1 MHTQQGF
8 LQAIIGSPQSEAG
21 KYRVGKLQACGTH
34 KVSFRIPLP
43 SWVELSG
50 LWSYSPPGSYP
61 RGNLRITSY
70 LNRLVRKLPNLGL
83 ALSINGSEGGFF
95 RPVSCQL
102 TATRIIVCVESMP

>member
-34 KVSFRIPLP
+34 K
-43 SWVELSG
+43 VELSG